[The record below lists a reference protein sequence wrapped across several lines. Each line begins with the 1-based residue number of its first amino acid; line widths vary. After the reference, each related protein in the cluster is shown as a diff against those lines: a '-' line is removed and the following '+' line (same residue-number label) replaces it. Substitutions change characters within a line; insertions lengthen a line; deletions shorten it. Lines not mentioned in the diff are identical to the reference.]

1 MIVLEIK
8 LANRS
13 LYNLLE
19 VAAERKEP
27 IITEINHRKLGK
39 TKALI
44 EFARDNNYTVL
55 VGNGTIAKM
64 LIKEYGYRQ
73 IKSIK
78 SNVESYMYFVY
89 DECCHK
95 EDISKLVNGGQ
106 LVLTGFQKNDD
117 FYPESR

>member
-1 MIVLEIK
+1 MEIK

-27 IITEINHRKLGK
+27 IITKLNHRKLGK

-73 IKSIK
+73 IRSIN
-78 SNVESYMYFVY
+78 SNIEGIMYFVF
-89 DECCHK
+89 DECCAK
-95 EDISKLVNGGQ
+95 EDISKLVNGGN
-106 LVLTGFQKNDD
+106 LVLTGFQKSDD
-117 FYPESR
+117 YYPERK

>member
-1 MIVLEIK
+1 MEIK

-19 VAAERKEP
+19 IAAERKEP
-27 IITEINHRKLGK
+27 IMTKLNHRKLGK
-39 TKALI
+39 TKVLI
-44 EFARDNNYTVL
+44 EFAKDNNYTVL

-78 SNVESYMYFVY
+78 SNLDGYVHFVF
-89 DECCHK
+89 DECCAK
-95 EDISKLVNGGQ
+95 EDIDLLLEGKQ
-106 LVLTGFQKNDD
+106 LVLTGFQKSD
-117 FYPESR
+117 E